1 MRIFDAISS
10 GASGFYCRNIISQGK
25 MAPFVIPEKLPIGQL
40 TPGAENLKKY
50 LPLFDFQKPEINV
63 AIFWPNTSIALD
75 LSLVVSLFNQCAQVR
90 DVVDFDLID
99 EKLIK
104 EGALQG
110 YKYLLILKGE
120 IPGGEV
126 KDKVREWQERGG
138 ILTSDPKAIP
148 SQKIDDEADG
158 VYATKFADKVLYYN
172 SNNKTIKKHIPFLQ
186 KSIEI
191 GPNSIIS
198 VPWK

>member
-1 MRIFDAISS
+1 M
-10 GASGFYCRNIISQGK
+10 
-25 MAPFVIPEKLPIGQL
+25 
-40 TPGAENLKKY
+40 
-50 LPLFDFQKPEINV
+50 
-63 AIFWPNTSIALD
+63 
-75 LSLVVSLFNQCAQVR
+75 
-90 DVVDFDLID
+90 
-99 EKLIK
+99 
-104 EGALQG
+104 
-110 YKYLLILKGE
+110 ILKGE